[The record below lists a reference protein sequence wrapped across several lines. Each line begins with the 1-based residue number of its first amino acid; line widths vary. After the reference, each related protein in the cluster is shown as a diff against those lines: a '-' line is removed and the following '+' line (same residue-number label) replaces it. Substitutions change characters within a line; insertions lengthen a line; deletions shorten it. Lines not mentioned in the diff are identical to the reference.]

1 MDGDQPFK
9 QGHLKEG
16 YETLSSDMT
25 KAFGKYW
32 MKEKDAPKEIW
43 QPYTDELVRL
53 TLEMATV
60 ASSEK
65 QQSSNNNNND
75 SGGNNK
81 NNVVLSFAMIRREM
95 RDYTKMKLRK
105 AGAVDVTFLFLH
117 CTMDVLLESKW
128 KRTLHFIEAGDLSM
142 EEGAIFTP
150 GLKGEFNYTNFCKF
164 EREFGTS
171 GHCEPPSI
179 SDEPYIEIDVSARDR
194 TVLNE
199 IDKTLGL
206 VGKRKRIITMDDVN
220 NVVVAENND
229 IDYYHNEIEYEVK
242 CINHAR
248 DKEWL
253 VNVDLEKLK
262 ENLKNFTT
270 ETNSNSNSNSNSN
283 DDDDDDDDE
292 EEEEEEIENENNFG
306 YVDGDQPMKQG
317 HLKKRY
323 KALGN
328 DMIKALGKYF
338 HPFS

>member
-1 MDGDQPFK
+1 MSTEWSNKKINATKFIIVVADPGTGKTFTGDYLQHIWNFGHVDGDQPFK

-60 ASSEK
+60 TSSEK
-65 QQSSNNNNND
+65 QKSSNNNNND

-242 CINHAR
+242 RINHAR

-253 VNVDLEKLK
+253 
-262 ENLKNFTT
+262 
-270 ETNSNSNSNSNSN
+270 
-283 DDDDDDDDE
+283 
-292 EEEEEEIENENNFG
+292 
-306 YVDGDQPMKQG
+306 QG
-317 HLKKRY
+317 HLKKGC
-323 KALGN
+323 KTLGIN

-338 HPFS
+338 HPFN